1 MKQSI
6 NLYTDELKPVV
17 LKLSLARSLVA
28 ALVLTLV
35 ILVAWIVLQQIA
47 EQRSA
52 EADRVNQQLQ
62 QLQQQQ
68 TQLQSQVQQK
78 NPDQQLVQQ
87 SESLSRRIQQQ
98 MQLNERLT
106 HLESRQL
113 IAPQQLMAELQ
124 AIDMEGLW
132 LTEFGISEGRI
143 NLHGKAI
150 KGNLIPSWM
159 ARFDGEPVLSD
170 SRFSVVDLSQDEQD
184 NQTFSLASERGSD
197 E

>member
-17 LKLSLARSLVA
+17 LRLSLVRSLIA
-28 ALVLTLV
+28 ALVLILV
-35 ILVAWIVLQQIA
+35 IVVGWVVLQNIA

-52 EADRVNQQLQ
+52 EVDHINQQLQ

-87 SESLSRRIQQQ
+87 SENLSRRIQQQ

-113 IAPQQLMAELQ
+113 IAPQQLMTELQ

-132 LTEFGISEGRI
+132 LTEFGISQGRI